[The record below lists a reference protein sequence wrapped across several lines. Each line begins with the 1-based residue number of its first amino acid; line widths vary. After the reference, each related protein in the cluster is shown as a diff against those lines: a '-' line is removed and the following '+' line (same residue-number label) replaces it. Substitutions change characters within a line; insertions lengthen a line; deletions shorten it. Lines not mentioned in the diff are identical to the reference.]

1 MNAQERG
8 WGPGLPVS
16 SRPAAAVFAVSRQR
30 LPAAR
35 PIPPRRPA
43 ALPRLGSRGPLR
55 RTPLPGTC
63 GGSEGGRDPRG
74 PARSPALLMAS
85 SFLLTRGA
93 DVRLWT
99 VNLCCALLLM
109 ALLPSK
115 TTSSSSQGFGLR
127 LSIGKPRAPRAE
139 KLCLAAP
146 HAGFLFYRLL

>member
-1 MNAQERG
+1 MWTPKNEAEV
-8 WGPGLPVS
+8 PGCPSHPAPLPPCLRSPGNVC
-16 SRPAAAVFAVSRQR
+16 P
-30 LPAAR
+30 LPA
-35 PIPPRRPA
+35 PSRPA

-93 DVRLWT
+93 DVWLWT
-99 VNLCCALLLM
+99 VNLCCALLLV

-139 KLCLAAP
+139 KLSPAAP